1 MLSLLRWFNASLYRR
16 HYGTSYRASITESE
30 ATITPFITDAFQAEL
45 DLRQGR
51 IAEADQW
58 TGKFKPG
65 ELRSFQRFFAPEL
78 TWVKV
83 LLARGTTDSQQKAD
97 TLRQRLYDL
106 LVDTHNTNWL
116 IDVLALQALLHDSQG
131 DETAAFEKLTESLA
145 LAEPGGFIR
154 PFLDLGPPM
163 FDLLNRL
170 AKLKSHIGYKCWNH
184 GKMVKNA

>member
-1 MLSLLRWFNASLYRR
+1 M
-16 HYGTSYRASITESE
+16 
-30 ATITPFITDAFQAEL
+30 

-116 IDVLALQALLHDSQG
+116 IDVLALQALLHDSRG